1 MPYIED
7 NLPWC
12 VAQMSMMFLFS
23 NKELHLKF
31 DQRDNG
37 LNSFQSKRS
46 HFECCTQTS
55 KSTTTSDSGRRLCWI
70 RPSCAVRVSVWPRCP
85 PWRRRPAVPG
95 IVFRTLVC
103 VCACCPGTLWSSTS
117 WPGSAACYLSEVW
130 APAEWRVN
138 TGCHYT
144 YCMRLK
150 KLHFSC
156 LSWRINIWCIL
167 FYKPSPQG
175 CAH

>member
-1 MPYIED
+1 MVSILGYTIPNISQWSPRDLYLHSLSMPYIED

-12 VAQMSMMFLFS
+12 VAQMSMMSLFS

-130 APAEWRVN
+130 APAEWRGTIQDVI
-138 TGCHYT
+138 THT
-144 YCMRLK
+144 V
-150 KLHFSC
+150 
-156 LSWRINIWCIL
+156 WD
-167 FYKPSPQG
+167 
-175 CAH
+175 